1 MLYILDG
8 GNFFN
13 KKNPIILPHST
24 SVLKQP
30 ERKKKKAFNEMAY
43 PSRRKLIELPKILK
57 KTIAY
62 NNSTMRIS
70 SLILMIYSQH
80 ICDTLCSHL

>member
-1 MLYILDG
+1 VLYILDG

-30 ERKKKKAFNEMAY
+30 ERKKKAFNEMAY

-80 ICDTLCSHL
+80 ICDTLCSQL